1 MLITLVG
8 VYMKYS
14 KENLLKYVNECDTVT
29 DLVKKIKGTD
39 CVSKSSINL
48 VSTKLKEFEIDT
60 SHFIGSSKTYSNL
73 VHKSKCYDDVLVFYK
88 SMKSRAK
95 RSTLLTAIKNEGSL
109 EYKCSICGIVE
120 YNGKPIIL
128 HIDHIDGNWRNN
140 LIINLR
146 FLCPNCHSQTDTY
159 GFKCVKYK

>member
-1 MLITLVG
+1 
-8 VYMKYS
+8 MKYS

-48 VSTKLKEFEIDT
+48 V
-60 SHFIGSSKTYSNL
+60 
-73 VHKSKCYDDVLVFYK
+73 HKSKCYDDVLVFDK